1 MKQLLL
7 LLAIGTLS
15 ACANRDAAPKGVR
28 VALITPGSI
37 ADAAWNSGAYRG
49 LQAIR
54 DSLGLEVSHVEA
66 RTPAE
71 QEEALR
77 TYAAQ
82 GYALVFAHGY
92 EFQQPAERV
101 SGEYPKTYFVVTSGA
116 RVQGN
121 VSPMIFRLEE
131 ASYLAGMVGGALTK
145 SNKLGFV
152 GGVKLPPVVA
162 AYQGWVNGARA
173 VNPKV
178 DTREVYLNNWDD
190 AAAGK
195 EAALALISQGVD
207 VFHHNADAA
216 ALGVFAAA
224 KERGALVF
232 GANADQSA
240 LAPDQVP
247 GSAVIDLPHAF
258 LLVARELAAGS
269 FAPRVI
275 AFGVKDEVVRY
286 VPNPAFASRLP
297 AGLEARVVAARDS
310 IAEGTLKAAERPAEM
325 QARSSSGARPRRA
338 ATGPSTTDDTVRDGP
353 FSSRPTKHITDS
365 SEGDRKR
372 SELSVLIREIRGEWT
387 DSYLTRGYMRDA

>member
-1 MKQLLL
+1 MTRLSSLIAL
-7 LLAIGTLS
+7 ALLA
-15 ACANRDAAPKGVR
+15 ACASTDAAPRSAR

-37 ADAAWNSGAYRG
+37 ADAAWNSGAYHG

-54 DSLGLEVSHVEA
+54 DSLGLDVSHVEA

-82 GYALVFAHGY
+82 GYALVLAHGY

-101 SGEYPKTYFVVTSGA
+101 SAEYPNTFFVVTSGA
-116 RVQGN
+116 RVSGK

-145 SNKLGFV
+145 SNRLGFV

-173 VNPKV
+173 VNPKM

-195 EAALALISQGVD
+195 EAALALIGQGID

-224 KERGALVF
+224 KERPGILVF

-240 LAPDQVP
+240 LAPDHVP

-258 LLVARELAAGS
+258 LLVAREVKAGT
-269 FAPRVI
+269 FAPRVL
-275 AFGVKDEVVRY
+275 AFGLKEEVVRY
-286 VPNPAFASRLP
+286 VANPAFASRLP
-297 AGLEARVVAARDS
+297 EGLEARVNAARDS
-310 IAEGTLKAAERPAEM
+310 IAAGTLKAAERPVEM
-325 QARSSSGARPRRA
+325 QAGRDGARAP
-338 ATGPSTTDDTVRDGP
+338 
-353 FSSRPTKHITDS
+353 SRPPAIAPS
-365 SEGDRKR
+365 
-372 SELSVLIREIRGEWT
+372 
-387 DSYLTRGYMRDA
+387 DA